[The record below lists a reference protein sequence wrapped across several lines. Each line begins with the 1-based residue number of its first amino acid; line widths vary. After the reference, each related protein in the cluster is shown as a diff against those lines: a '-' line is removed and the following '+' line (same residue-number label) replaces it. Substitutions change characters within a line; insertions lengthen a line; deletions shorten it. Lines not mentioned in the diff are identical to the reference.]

1 LSKKSKAR
9 QKGAG
14 LSLLILAAVPFAGAL
29 VTAFVHRGGRN
40 AQALAAAAA
49 TGIAL
54 LLLLSHGPAVFA
66 GDMVTTRL
74 DWVPAAG
81 LSANFFLDPL
91 GLFFA
96 GLILGIGLLIVI
108 YARFYLAAEDPMGRF
123 YVFLLLFQGA
133 MLGITLSDNVMLLVV
148 FWELTSLSSFLL
160 IGYWRHK
167 SDARQGA
174 RMALMVTGG
183 GGLALLAGLLI
194 LAQIAGSADLTT
206 ILASRE
212 LVQASPLYPAALVL
226 ILIGCFTKSAQFPFH
241 FWLPHAMAAPTP
253 VSAYLH
259 SATMVKAGVFLLARL
274 WPALAGTELWFY
286 LVATTGLVTM
296 LIGAAIALFKDD
308 LKALLAYSTVSHL
321 GLLTMLFG
329 FGTPM
334 AAVVGIFH
342 ILNHAT
348 FKAALFLIAG
358 IVDHETGTR
367 DVRRLGGLITLMP
380 VTATI
385 AGIGA
390 ASMAGFPPFNGFLS
404 KEMMLE
410 QAARTVWN
418 ELNWLVPLLA
428 TIAAAL
434 SVAYSLRFFVQVF
447 LGARPRDDHPGK
459 PHDPPIGL
467 WLPPALLSLLVVLI
481 GLMPAAIAGP
491 LVQSVSGAVI
501 GAEPPYFALKLWHGF
516 TPALALSATAI
527 VAGAAMLWRH
537 AALESAR
544 RRLPRVEAKT
554 LFDGAVAAIAL
565 VSRTVTTFIHNG
577 SLQRSLA
584 ALFLSAILLGA
595 AALADGGAT
604 TGSRPL
610 LPASP
615 VAFAAWLAL
624 LGAST
629 AVVLT
634 YRERFIALVFISVIG
649 LVISLGFVH
658 LSAPDLALTQISVEV
673 VTILLLLLALNLLP
687 KSPPRIG
694 TSGRRLRDGAIGIT
708 GGGAV
713 GYAAWLVMTR
723 PPNDPI
729 SSYHWANSY
738 SGGGGTNV
746 VNVTL
751 VDFRAFDTFGEIIV
765 LGIAALAIFALLD
778 TAVRGVSGRRLLAW
792 IPDLVRSP
800 ERHPMMFVVGT
811 RLLLPLAVTV
821 GLYIFLR
828 GHNLPGGGF
837 IAGLVVSIALLM
849 QFMASGF
856 EWADRRRPIDRHAL
870 IAWGVLV
877 ATATGTG
884 AVLFGLPLF
893 TTGFDYFHLPLVGEF
908 ELATAMLFDVGV
920 ALAVIGAVMLAL
932 AELSHVAQRAEKLEQ
947 VEYPMDIDPS
957 RKPAENQP

>member
-14 LSLLILAAVPFAGAL
+14 LSLLVLAAVPFAGAL

-54 LLLLSHGPAVFA
+54 LLLLSNAPAVFA

-74 DWVPAAG
+74 EWVPAAG

-133 MLGITLSDNVMLLVV
+133 MLGITLSDNVLLLVV

-160 IGYWRHK
+160 IGYWRNK
-167 SDARQGA
+167 SEARQGA
-174 RMALMVTGG
+174 RMALVVTGG

-296 LIGAAIALFKDD
+296 LVGATIALFKDD

-367 DVRRLGGLITLMP
+367 DVRRLGGLMTLMP

-385 AGIGA
+385 AGVGA

-410 QAARTVWN
+410 QAAQTVWN
-418 ELNWLVPLLA
+418 ELTWLVPLLA

-544 RRLPRVEAKT
+544 ERLPRVEAKT

-565 VSRTVTTFIHNG
+565 VSGAVTTSIHNG

-634 YRERFIALVFISVIG
+634 YRQRFIALVFISVIG

-687 KSPPRIG
+687 KSPKRIG
-694 TSGRRLRDGAIGIT
+694 TSGRRLRDGVIGIT

-877 ATATGTG
+877 ATATGAG

>member
-1 LSKKSKAR
+1 MPV
-9 QKGAG
+9 
-14 LSLLILAAVPFAGAL
+14 SLLLLAFIPFAGAL
-29 VTAFVHRGGRN
+29 LTASVHRAGRN
-40 AQALAAAAA
+40 AQALVAIGSTAM
-49 TGIAL
+49 AL
-54 LLLLSHGPAVFA
+54 LLLLSHAPRVF
-66 GDMVTTRL
+66 GGEIVSQRL
-74 DWVPAAG
+74 EWVPAAG
-81 LSANFFLDPL
+81 LAANFFLDPL

-96 GLILGIGLLIVI
+96 GLILGIGLLIVV

-133 MLGITLSDNVMLLVV
+133 MLGITLSDNVLLLII

-160 IGYWRHK
+160 IGYWRSK
-167 SDARQGA
+167 PEARQGA
-174 RMALMVTGG
+174 RMALVVTGG

-194 LAQIAGSADLTT
+194 LAEIAGSADLTT
-206 ILASRE
+206 ILASRD
-212 LVQASPLYPAALVL
+212 LVQASPLYPLALVL

-274 WPALAGTELWFY
+274 WPVLAGTDLWFA

-342 ILNHAT
+342 MLNHAI
-348 FKAALFLIAG
+348 FKAALFLSAG
-358 IVDHETGTR
+358 IIDHESGTR
-367 DVRRLGGLITLMP
+367 DVRRLGGLMTLMP
-380 VTATI
+380 ITATI
-385 AGIGA
+385 AGVSA
-390 ASMAGFPPFNGFLS
+390 ASMAGFPPFNGFIS

-410 QAARTVWN
+410 QAAQTVWN
-418 ELNWLVPLLA
+418 ELDWLVPLVA
-428 TIAAAL
+428 TVAAAL
-434 SVAYSLRFFVQVF
+434 SVAYSLRFFVHVF
-447 LGARPRDDHPGK
+447 MGPRRDDYPRA
-459 PHDPPIGL
+459 PHDPPLGL
-467 WLPPALLSLLVVLI
+467 WLPPALLAVLAILI
-481 GLMPAAIAGP
+481 GLMPATIAGP
-491 LVQSVSGAVI
+491 LVQSVSTSVI

-516 TPALALSATAI
+516 TPALVLSVLAI
-527 VAGAAMLWRH
+527 IAGSLMLWCH
-537 AALESAR
+537 EALEKACRS
-544 RRLPRVEAKT
+544 LPGVEAKAM
-554 LFDGAVAAIAL
+554 FDRAIAGL
-565 VSRTVTTFIHNG
+565 ATASGAATRAVHTG
-577 SLQRSLA
+577 SLQRTLA
-584 ALFLSAILLGA
+584 TLFVTAILLGWA
-595 AALADGGAT
+595 AFAGGGPM
-604 TGSRPL
+604 TGSRPQ

-615 VAFAAWLAL
+615 VAILAWVAL
-624 LGAST
+624 LGAT
-629 AVVLT
+629 AAIVVGF
-634 YRERFIALVFISVIG
+634 RQRFIALVYISVIG

-694 TSGRRLRDGAIGIT
+694 TMRRRLRDGAIGIV
-708 GGGAV
+708 GGSSAGV
-713 GYAAWLVMTR
+713 AAWQVMTR

-729 SSYHWANSY
+729 SSFHWANSY
-738 SGGGGTNV
+738 AGGGGNNV

-821 GLYIFLR
+821 GIFLFLR

-837 IAGLVVSIALLM
+837 IAGLVISIALLM

-856 EWADRRRPIDRHAL
+856 EWADRRRPIDRHGL

-877 ATATGTG
+877 ATATGAG
-884 AVLFGLPLF
+884 AALFGLPLF
-893 TTGFDYFHLPLVGEF
+893 TTGHDYFPVPLIGEVH
-908 ELATAMLFDVGV
+908 LATALLFDIGV
-920 ALAVIGAVMLAL
+920 ALAVVGAVMLAL
-932 AELSHVAQRAEKLEQ
+932 AELSHVAQRAEKLER
-947 VEYPMDIDPS
+947 VEHPMDIDPS
-957 RKPAENQP
+957 RQPAEER

>member
-14 LSLLILAAVPFAGAL
+14 LSLLVLAAVPFAGAL

-54 LLLLSHGPAVFA
+54 LLLLSNAPAVFA

-74 DWVPAAG
+74 EWVPAAG

-133 MLGITLSDNVMLLVV
+133 MLGITLSDNVLLLVV

-160 IGYWRHK
+160 IGYWRNK
-167 SDARQGA
+167 SEARQGA
-174 RMALMVTGG
+174 RMALVVTGG

-212 LVQASPLYPAALVL
+212 LVQASPLYPAALAL

-296 LIGAAIALFKDD
+296 LVGATIALFKDD

-367 DVRRLGGLITLMP
+367 DVRRLGGLMTLMP

-385 AGIGA
+385 AGVGA

-410 QAARTVWN
+410 QAAQTVWN
-418 ELNWLVPLLA
+418 ELTWLVPLLA

-544 RRLPRVEAKT
+544 ERLPRVEAKT

-565 VSRTVTTFIHNG
+565 VSGAVTTSIHNG

-634 YRERFIALVFISVIG
+634 YRQRFIALVFISVIG

-687 KSPPRIG
+687 KSPKRIG
-694 TSGRRLRDGAIGIT
+694 TSGRRLRDGVIGIT

-877 ATATGTG
+877 ATATGAG

>member
-14 LSLLILAAVPFAGAL
+14 LSLLVLAAVPFAGAL

-54 LLLLSHGPAVFA
+54 LLLLSNAPAVFA

-74 DWVPAAG
+74 EWVPAAG

-133 MLGITLSDNVMLLVV
+133 MLGITLSDNVLLLVV

-160 IGYWRHK
+160 IGYWRNK
-167 SDARQGA
+167 SEARQGA
-174 RMALMVTGG
+174 RMALVVTGG

-296 LIGAAIALFKDD
+296 LVGATIALFKDD

-367 DVRRLGGLITLMP
+367 DVRRLGGLMTLMP

-385 AGIGA
+385 AGVGA

-410 QAARTVWN
+410 QAAQTVWN
-418 ELNWLVPLLA
+418 ELTWLVPLLA

-501 GAEPPYFALKLWHGF
+501 GAEPPVARLHAGACVERDSDRRGSSH
-516 TPALALSATAI
+516 ALASRSAGECPRAP
-527 VAGAAMLWRH
+527 A
-537 AALESAR
+537 AR
-544 RRLPRVEAKT
+544 RGENTVRRRGRRDCAGQRGGHDLHPQRVAA
-554 LFDGAVAAIAL
+554 AVAC
-565 VSRTVTTFIHNG
+565 R
-577 SLQRSLA
+577 
-584 ALFLSAILLGA
+584 
-595 AALADGGAT
+595 
-604 TGSRPL
+604 
-610 LPASP
+610 
-615 VAFAAWLAL
+615 
-624 LGAST
+624 
-629 AVVLT
+629 AV
-634 YRERFIALVFISVIG
+634 
-649 LVISLGFVH
+649 
-658 LSAPDLALTQISVEV
+658 P
-673 VTILLLLLALNLLP
+673 
-687 KSPPRIG
+687 
-694 TSGRRLRDGAIGIT
+694 
-708 GGGAV
+708 
-713 GYAAWLVMTR
+713 
-723 PPNDPI
+723 
-729 SSYHWANSY
+729 
-738 SGGGGTNV
+738 
-746 VNVTL
+746 
-751 VDFRAFDTFGEIIV
+751 
-765 LGIAALAIFALLD
+765 
-778 TAVRGVSGRRLLAW
+778 
-792 IPDLVRSP
+792 
-800 ERHPMMFVVGT
+800 
-811 RLLLPLAVTV
+811 
-821 GLYIFLR
+821 
-828 GHNLPGGGF
+828 
-837 IAGLVVSIALLM
+837 
-849 QFMASGF
+849 
-856 EWADRRRPIDRHAL
+856 
-870 IAWGVLV
+870 
-877 ATATGTG
+877 
-884 AVLFGLPLF
+884 
-893 TTGFDYFHLPLVGEF
+893 
-908 ELATAMLFDVGV
+908 
-920 ALAVIGAVMLAL
+920 
-932 AELSHVAQRAEKLEQ
+932 
-947 VEYPMDIDPS
+947 
-957 RKPAENQP
+957 